1 MGIYLHAR
9 PLLLNSSLGIRL
21 IDFSVLGMIAGAFK
35 YVVVQFRL
43 SF

>member
-9 PLLLNSSLGIRL
+9 PLLLHSSLDIRL
-21 IDFSVLGMIAGAFK
+21 IGFNGRGMIAGAFK
-35 YVVVQFRL
+35 YAVVQFRL